1 MRSDEVSVGYQHL
14 LAGVGERAA
23 QAAKFRVVS
32 SRNRFAGIITSF
44 ENLTRKVVAMPIDIR
59 GKHAILTGP
68 AEGLGY
74 PIAKAYIRAGL
85 RVSLMD
91 IQVDKLHRL
100 ADELAGMGGDCLPIV
115 VDLADAGATQ
125 AAVEQALDHYGPPRV
140 LVHNAALLREVSML
154 DVTFEKWRREMD
166 IIIQAAFL
174 LSKAVWPHMVQAKDG
189 SIIYVSSGSGL
200 RGFVKE
206 TAYTPGK
213 HAQEGLMKVL
223 SLEGQPFNIAVNTI
237 TPGAPI
243 NTPMS
248 ASHYP
253 EELRRQWIDPALLA
267 PAFVFLAGIDASV
280 ATGHRL
286 DAWQLSEAIRS
297 AGS

>member
-1 MRSDEVSVGYQHL
+1 MPVE
-14 LAGVGERAA
+14 
-23 QAAKFRVVS
+23 
-32 SRNRFAGIITSF
+32 
-44 ENLTRKVVAMPIDIR
+44 LT
-59 GKHAILTGP
+59 GKHAILTGA

-74 PIAKAYIRAGL
+74 HITKAYVRAGL

-91 IQVDKLHRL
+91 VQADKLHRL
-100 ADELAGMGGDCLPIV
+100 ADEVTAMGGDCLPIV
-115 VDLADAGATQ
+115 VDLADAAGTQ
-125 AAVEQALDHYGPPRV
+125 AAVQQALDHYGTPRV

-154 DVTFEKWRREMD
+154 DVTFDNWRREMD
-166 IIIQAAFL
+166 IIIQAAFI
-174 LSKAVWPHMVQAKDG
+174 LSKAVWSRFVAERGG
-189 SIIYVSSGSGL
+189 SIVFVSSGSAL

-213 HAQEGLMKVL
+213 HAQEGLMKML
-223 SLEGQPFNIAVNTI
+223 ALEGQPYNIAVNSI

-253 EELRRQWIDPALLA
+253 DELRQRWIDPALLA

-286 DAWQLSEAIRS
+286 DAWQLSEAMRL
-297 AGS
+297 AGQVTL

>member
-1 MRSDEVSVGYQHL
+1 M
-14 LAGVGERAA
+14 
-23 QAAKFRVVS
+23 
-32 SRNRFAGIITSF
+32 
-44 ENLTRKVVAMPIDIR
+44 LTDIR
-59 GKHAILTGP
+59 GKHAILTGA

-74 PIAKAYIRAGL
+74 QIARAYSHTGL
-85 RVSLMD
+85 RLTLMD
-91 IQVDKLHRL
+91 NQAAKLRQL
-100 ADELAGMGGDCLPIV
+100 ADELSDLGGDCLPIV
-115 VDLADAGATQ
+115 VDLADAAATQ
-125 AAVEQALDHYGPPRV
+125 AAVQKALDHYGTPRV
-140 LVHNAALLREVSML
+140 LVHNAAVLREVSML
-154 DVTFEKWRREMD
+154 DVTFENWRREMN
-166 IIIQAAFL
+166 IIVEAAFI
-174 LSKAVWPHMVQAKDG
+174 LSKAVWPRLIEAKSG
-189 SIIYVSSGSGL
+189 SIVFISSGSAL

-253 EELRRQWIDPALLA
+253 DELRQKWIDPALLT
-267 PAFVFLAGIDASV
+267 PAFVFLAGIDASI

-286 DAWQLSEAIRS
+286 DAWQLSEAMRTATI
-297 AGS
+297 

>member
-1 MRSDEVSVGYQHL
+1 LH
-14 LAGVGERAA
+14 
-23 QAAKFRVVS
+23 
-32 SRNRFAGIITSF
+32 NRTIP
-44 ENLTRKVVAMPIDIR
+44 LKDQ
-59 GKHAILTGP
+59 HAILTGA

-74 PIAKAYIRAGL
+74 QIARAYIRAGL

-91 IQVDKLHRL
+91 VQADKLHRL
-100 ADELAGMGGDCLPIV
+100 AKELTDQGGDCFPIV
-115 VDLADAGATQ
+115 VDLSDAAATRQ
-125 AAVEQALDHYGPPRV
+125 AAQQALDHYGTPRV

-154 DVTFEKWRREMD
+154 DVTFENWRREMD
-166 IIIQAAFL
+166 IIVQAAFL
-174 LSKAVWPHMVQAKDG
+174 LSKAVWPRMIEARSG
-189 SIIYVSSGSGL
+189 SIVFVSSGSAL
-200 RGFVKE
+200 KGFVKE

-223 SLEGQPFNIAVNTI
+223 SMEGQPFNIAVNTI

-253 EELRRQWIDPALLA
+253 DELRQRWIDPALLA

-286 DAWQLSEAIRS
+286 DARQLSEAIRM
-297 AGS
+297 AGSQTDLFEIRP